1 MDIVITLTAVQL
13 KALSSVCADP
23 TEYIQNF
30 TYARCQAAIDDIVKK
45 ETERMLND
53 PTVTQIPA
61 SKDDIVM
68 QFNNS
73 GTTI

>member
-1 MDIVITLTAVQL
+1 MDVVITLTAVQL

-61 SKDDIVM
+61 SKDDIVIN
-68 QFNNS
+68 FA